1 MTMLPIAASFPAF
14 VREQPTR
21 SIWQQIGD
29 AIEHRQRR
37 RAEREISARLRN
49 HPLQDEFRIE
59 FERRFVGQ

>member
-1 MTMLPIAASFPAF
+1 MTMLPITAAFPAF
-14 VREQPTR
+14 AREQPTR
-21 SIWQQIGD
+21 SIWQRIGD

-37 RAEREISARLRN
+37 RAEREISAQLRR